1 MSTEYE
7 KLAATIGPQENL
19 TKKKMLDLFSAACL
33 NPSILPQFREDGVET
48 YAMWNLDQAL
58 KSLAGGQTRIQDYP
72 TPQALLLR
80 FVFRQKRLNGEID
93 LGEHAPSEFLV
104 PLREALAAQEHS
116 FDFYLSG
123 GLFNG

>member
-1 MSTEYE
+1 MSTAYE
-7 KLAATIGPQENL
+7 KLAATIGPRENL
-19 TKKKMLDLFSAACL
+19 TKKKMLDLFAAVCL
-33 NPSILPQFREDGVET
+33 NPSILPQFRDGGVEA

-58 KSLAGGQTRIQDYP
+58 KSLAGGQTRIQDY
-72 TPQALLLR
+72 TAPQALLLR

-93 LGEHAPSEFLV
+93 LGEYTPSEFLV
-104 PLREALAAQEHS
+104 PLREALATQKRG

>member
-7 KLAATIGPQENL
+7 KLAATVGPRDNL
-19 TKKKMLDLFSAACL
+19 TKKKMLDLFAAACL
-33 NPSILPQFREDGVET
+33 NPSILPQFREGGVET
-48 YAMWNLDQAL
+48 YAMWNLNQAF
-58 KSLAGGQTRIQDYP
+58 KSLAGGQTRIQDY
-72 TPQALLLR
+72 TVPQALLLR

-93 LGEHAPSEFLV
+93 LGEDSPSEFLV
-104 PLREALAAQEHS
+104 PLRETLATQEHG